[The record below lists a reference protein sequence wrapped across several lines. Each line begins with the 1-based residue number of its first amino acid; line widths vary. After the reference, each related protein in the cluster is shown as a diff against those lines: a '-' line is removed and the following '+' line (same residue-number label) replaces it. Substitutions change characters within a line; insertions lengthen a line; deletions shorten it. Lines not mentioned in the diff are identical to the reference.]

1 MPSRFQGTALPA
13 CSATT
18 PADNVQKISSTSAN
32 FGSTGAHEASR
43 TRVRRGSLSDWI
55 ARQDPVPATVAMI
68 SRARWCSLIDSWA
81 ASEAGTVARGRY
93 NVSLKR
99 FLAVAHAM
107 ARHCDGST
115 GRNIAVCNERLAAE
129 GGCSTRL
136 VTNVRAVLI
145 GAGYLYKSSEGVS
158 SRTGRFNRPPI
169 VHLTMPR
176 PGGVGPSS
184 PASSLG
190 GSVGKNCRK
199 AVATPVDNQVSSTST
214 GGRVCD
220 LLRSTAVGHIS
231 SARSVVGKPNAR
243 TRTRRNAGGRK
254 SLQER
259 RRWFLA
265 YAIADELISRTVGLQ
280 GARGPV
286 AAALNFSHLDLSVW
300 TALKLKAA
308 LDAWGVTHRDSSGV
322 LRQMDWPS
330 TINRPGA
337 FLAYRLS
344 HLEAAPPAEAPT
356 YVPAPPAPATGAG
369 RSRAWAA
376 ITEHLAGLRR
386 TRTDRLRGRE
396 ECPLCSGA
404 SLNADLCQHCRPVTG
419 SDMPI
424 TAACAAQSA

>member
-1 MPSRFQGTALPA
+1 M
-13 CSATT
+13 
-18 PADNVQKISSTSAN
+18 
-32 FGSTGAHEASR
+32 
-43 TRVRRGSLSDWI
+43 RRGSLTDWI

-68 SRARWCSLIDSWA
+68 SRARWCSLIESWSI
-81 ASEAGTVARGRY
+81 SEAGIAGRSRY
-93 NVSLKR
+93 NVGLKR
-99 FLAVAHAM
+99 FLAVACAM

-129 GGCSTRL
+129 TGCSTRL

-145 GAGYLYKSSEGVS
+145 GAGYLYRSSEGVS

-176 PGGVGPSS
+176 PGYVDSPSTAGS
-184 PASSLG
+184 AG
-190 GSVGKNCRK
+190 GSVVKSGRK
-199 AVATPVDNQVSSTST
+199 AAAAPVDNHTSSSTRS
-214 GGRVCD
+214 GRVCD

-231 SARSVVGKPNAR
+231 SPKSVVGKPNAR
-243 TRTRRNAGGRK
+243 TRARRNAGGSK
-254 SLQER
+254 TLQER
-259 RRWFLA
+259 RRWFAA
-265 YAIADELISRTVGLQ
+265 YGLADELIGRTVGLQ

-286 AAALNFSHLDLSVW
+286 AAALNFSHLDLSAW

-356 YVPAPPAPATGAG
+356 YTPAPPAPATGAG
-369 RSRAWAA
+369 RSHAWAA
-376 ITEHLAGLRR
+376 INEHLAELRR
-386 TRTDRLRGRE
+386 TRTDRLKGRA

-404 SLNADLCQHCRPVTG
+404 SLNADLCQHCAPVAG
-419 SDMPI
+419 SDMPN
-424 TAACAAQSA
+424 TTACAVQSA